1 MVLLIIIYS
10 TRNKRSA
17 SQNNNK

>member
-1 MVLLIIIYS
+1 MVLLIIYS

-17 SQNNNK
+17 SQSNN